1 VLTVLVVNPKG
12 PFLTL
17 QDLLAFAHANPE
29 RITYASPGAG
39 TFPQLITE
47 MLRATA
53 GIRLAHV
60 PYKGMVLAIAD
71 LLAGRVDMAIDA
83 VGNSLSHIRDGKLK
97 ALAIASEARIAQLPN
112 VPTISETYP
121 GFLSTSGWIAV
132 VAPPLTPPAVAAEL
146 SQAIVETL
154 ALPQVAK
161 RLCDLSVTPVGISPI
176 ETAIFVKQERE
187 RWGKIVES
195 IGVKLD

>member
-1 VLTVLVVNPKG
+1 VLVVNPKG

-39 TFPQLITE
+39 TFPHLVTE

-53 GIRLAHV
+53 GVRLSHV
-60 PYKGMVLAIAD
+60 PYKGMVRPITD
-71 LLAGRVDMAIDA
+71 LIAGRVDMAIDA
-83 VGNSLSHIRDGKLK
+83 VGNSLSLIGDGKLK
-97 ALAIASEARIAQLPN
+97 ALAIASEARIPQLPN
-112 VPTISETYP
+112 VPTISEMYP

-132 VAPPLTPPAVAAEL
+132 VAPPKTPLAVAANL
-146 SQAIVETL
+146 SQAMVETL
-154 ALPQVAK
+154 ALPQVAQ
-161 RLCDLSVTPVGISPI
+161 RLHDLSVTPVGMSPI
-176 ETAIFVKQERE
+176 ETDRFLKQERE